1 MMIFTVKI
9 RRRGLLIALA
19 LVVAAAAGAML
30 FSNYGSGEAAAA
42 VFGRGKSEVRCTS
55 AEERAAYLGKFGWT
69 AEEMG
74 SLEVMIPAEFDG
86 VYETYNAIQTAQG
99 FKLEKYKG
107 EQVTKYS
114 YKVTNFPEEGEVIAN
129 LLIYKDRVIAA
140 DLSSTELG
148 GFIRGLDNQELPE
161 QKPERT

>member
-1 MMIFTVKI
+1 M
-9 RRRGLLIALA
+9 
-19 LVVAAAAGAML
+19 
-30 FSNYGSGEAAAA
+30 
-42 VFGRGKSEVRCTS
+42 
-55 AEERAAYLGKFGWT
+55 
-69 AEEMG
+69 
-74 SLEVMIPAEFDG
+74 
-86 VYETYNAIQTAQG
+86 
-99 FKLEKYKG
+99 
-107 EQVTKYS
+107 TKYS